1 MFDVVGYVRH
11 VERPGEGMDYVDRS
25 GIDTSQYNE
34 DAIGHV
40 VTDWKTQ
47 IPKR

>member
-34 DAIGHV
+34 DAIGHGQ
-40 VTDWKTQ
+40 TGKHR